1 MWHIKTLLTLWY
13 INQREADQREVSKYV
28 WDSYEAELRDSGDVL
43 YMWQYDIPWAAQH
56 LRREGTLKPVNRCR
70 YLPWELALQE

>member
-13 INQREADQREVSKYV
+13 IDQRGADQREVSKYV

-43 YMWQYDIPWAAQH
+43 YM
-56 LRREGTLKPVNRCR
+56 
-70 YLPWELALQE
+70 